1 MEIKGKIIAV
11 LPLQSGVSQAGKQWK
26 KQEFVV
32 ETPDQFP
39 RKVCMTLFGDR
50 VDQYPIA
57 IGDDVVVSIDIES
70 REYNCRW
77 YTNVNAWKIEKATA
91 QAEAPAP
98 APVPTF
104 EPQSETDDLPF

>member
-70 REYNCRW
+70 REYNGRW

>member
-1 MEIKGKIIAV
+1 MEIKGKIIEV

-50 VDQYPIA
+50 VDQYPVA

-70 REYNCRW
+70 REYNGRW

-91 QAEAPAP
+91 QVEAPAP
-98 APVPTF
+98 ASVPTF

>member
-1 MEIKGKIIAV
+1 MEIKGKIIEV

-50 VDQYPIA
+50 VDQYPVA

-70 REYNCRW
+70 REYNGRW

-91 QAEAPAP
+91 QVEAPAP